1 MKKTIPKRVYT
12 CLVSEAFA
20 ENESNYVLTATN
32 VPGRKTIVNAAIVFM
47 ASLSRLVSKAILLE
61 ASAIAM
67 FVRLSCWEMRFAAFN
82 TVRQQH

>member
-20 ENESNYVLTATN
+20 ENESNYVTATN

-67 FVRLSCWEMRFAAFN
+67 FVRLSFWEMRFAAFN